1 MVASSMLRRL
11 RPVFVV
17 ALCVAFSG
25 ILLAQDPA
33 GGRKDKFLVIAYVH
47 GGGQDL
53 EQYPLQYLTH
63 MNYCFLRLHENR
75 LELGGERDSIGIT
88 RLVALKAKHPGLKV
102 LLSFGGWGGS
112 PTASD
117 VFMTAEGRREF
128 AVSCRELLVR
138 FGADGIDLDWEY
150 PAIEGYPGHTYRDE
164 DRRNFT
170 LLVQEMRKEFGEKY
184 EITFAAGGFGP
195 YFYKSVEWD
204 KVMPVV
210 DYVNIMSY
218 DLVNGNSTVTGHHTA
233 LYSTPQQ
240 DASVASAIRTLDSLD
255 VPRNKVVIGAA
266 FYARVW
272 ENVDSV
278 NRGLYRSGKFKTF
291 ASYRSFEDRMWKG
304 HEFVQYWDST
314 ACAPYAYD
322 AKNGFY
328 ATYDDK
334 RSVAMKTAYA
344 LDKGLRGIMFWELT
358 GDVPKDGLLESIAT
372 TKVKDEEIGK
382 TR

>member
-1 MVASSMLRRL
+1 MAASSFLRRL

-33 GGRKDKFLVIAYVH
+33 GERKDKFLVIAYVH
-47 GGGQDL
+47 GGAQDL

-63 MNYCFLRLHENR
+63 MNYCFLRLHGNR

-102 LLSFGGWGGS
+102 LLSFGGWGGC

-117 VFMTAEGRREF
+117 VFMTAEGRRDF
-128 AVSCRELLVR
+128 AVSCKELLVR

-240 DASVASAIRTLDSLD
+240 DASVASAIRTLDSLG

-278 NRGLYRSGKFKTF
+278 NHGLYRTGKFKTF
-291 ASYRSFEDRMWKG
+291 TSYRSFEDRMWKG

-334 RSVAMKTAYA
+334 RSVAMKTTYA
-344 LDKGLRGIMFWELT
+344 LDKGLKGIMFWELT
-358 GDVPKDGLLESIAT
+358 GDVPGKGLLKAIA
-372 TKVKDEEIGK
+372 DAQEGK
-382 TR
+382 TSQ